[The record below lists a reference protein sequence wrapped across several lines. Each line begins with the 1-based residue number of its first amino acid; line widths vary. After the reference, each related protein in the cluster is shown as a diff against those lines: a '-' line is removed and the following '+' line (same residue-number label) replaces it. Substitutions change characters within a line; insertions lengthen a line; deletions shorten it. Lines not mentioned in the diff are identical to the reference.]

1 MNTYFSHIQQQS
13 ASISVVDVLRMA
25 YKDAMYK
32 QLFAV
37 NKLVSYKHVY
47 QHETQVNVDSFRRY
61 CWL

>member
-1 MNTYFSHIQQQS
+1 MNTYFNHIQQQS

-32 QLFAV
+32 QIFAV

-47 QHETQVNVDSFRRY
+47 
-61 CWL
+61 